1 MRTLIVGFGDGVA
14 GEPHVGLEVARRL
27 HDMLRSPDVDIIEA
41 SAAGTDLFELA
52 AGYGKVVVVDCIESG
67 HGDVGELRR
76 LGLDHLELE
85 PRGGA
90 GREHE
95 YRAVVELKGAPGVS
109 APLEISIYAI
119 EMGDAAHRRVVIG
132 EMLRDAVPRLVEQ
145 IAREEFG
152 ARTPGEEWL

>member
-1 MRTLIVGFGDGVA
+1 
-14 GEPHVGLEVARRL
+14 
-27 HDMLRSPDVDIIEA
+27 MLKSPDVDIIET
-41 SAAGTDLFELA
+41 SAAGTDLLELA

-76 LGLDHLELE
+76 LGLDDLELV
-85 PRGGA
+85 PREGT

-95 YRAVVELKGAPGVS
+95 YRAVVQLHGTPGAS

-119 EMGDAAHRRVVIG
+119 EMGAAARRRSGIG
-132 EMLRDAVPRLVEQ
+132 DTLRDAVPRLVEQ

-152 ARTPGEEWL
+152 ARTPGDGWL